1 MPIHNAEITTAI
13 DHLANLLEIEGANPF
28 RVRAYRGAARTIEDL
43 PLSAA
48 EMLAAGEDL
57 AELSGIGA
65 ELAGKIASSLPPST
79 SPYWKRQNRA
89 CPPGLVE
96 LTYVPGIGPERAH
109 QLYDKLKI
117 RSV

>member
-65 ELAGKIASSLPPST
+65 ELAGKIAEFIATKHLAVLEEAKSRLPSRT
-79 SPYWKRQNRA
+79 RGAYLCAGHWA
-89 CPPGLVE
+89 
-96 LTYVPGIGPERAH
+96 
-109 QLYDKLKI
+109 
-117 RSV
+117 